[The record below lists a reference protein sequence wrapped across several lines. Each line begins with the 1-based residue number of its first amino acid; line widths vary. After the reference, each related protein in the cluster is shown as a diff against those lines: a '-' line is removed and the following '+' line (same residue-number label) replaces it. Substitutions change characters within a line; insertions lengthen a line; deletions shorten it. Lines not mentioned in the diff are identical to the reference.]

1 MENYQTL
8 TDEQFALIEPI
19 RKEERDLWGRKPIIT
34 DHQVLDA
41 FFYILHKGCRWRALP
56 PHFGQWMALFMRYK
70 RWVERGMV
78 WKILMRLQRANVL
91 KVTIAFMDSAVVR
104 SHRHASG
111 GSKKGGIRQA
121 PGRSRNDLGT
131 KLHLLV
137 DEAGRLVHL
146 SLSPGRTSDHA
157 HAMALIEQAAS
168 GNELKTLCGDIR
180 V

>member
-19 RKEERDLWGRKPIIT
+19 LKEERDFWGRKPIIT

-104 SHRHASG
+104 AHRHASG
-111 GSKKGGIRQA
+111 ASKKGEYVRRRDALVTAWEQNFICLWMKPDG
-121 PGRSRNDLGT
+121 SYTFLF
-131 KLHLLV
+131 LLEGQV
-137 DEAGRLVHL
+137 IMLMRWH
-146 SLSPGRTSDHA
+146 
-157 HAMALIEQAAS
+157 
-168 GNELKTLCGDIR
+168 
-180 V
+180 